1 MATKTYSI
9 TMPEEIMAIVDKMA
23 HEEHRSR
30 SEMLREM
37 VRIAAA
43 RHLSRQGNTMGA
55 LGVLLSPL
63 REATEKMSDEEFDA
77 FLSDTIREVRDDQG
91 GARHQRP
98 RTGTHSQERAKR
110 PAMASSG

>member
-43 RHLSRQGNTMGA
+43 RDLSRRGDTMGA
-55 LGVLLSPL
+55 LGVLLQPL
-63 REATEKMSDEEFDA
+63 REATAKMSDEEFDA
-77 FLSDTIREVRDDQG
+77 LLSDTVREVRDDQSR
-91 GARHQRP
+91 ARH
-98 RTGTHSQERAKR
+98 ERAAAGTDREERTKR
-110 PAMASSG
+110 SALAPSP